1 MERTKISTIRGL
13 VVLGALLWLLPSG
26 GEAATIQVDCPSAS
40 LQAAVDKAKPGDI
53 LLVSGTCNENVFIQA
68 EVQRITLDGQGK
80 ATIDGPDTKRN
91 VIYVRGRDVTIK
103 GFIVRGGRNGIV
115 INVGG
120 TAVVDGNTVE
130 NTGRHG
136 VLVEQVSFARIIN
149 NTIRNNPRDG
159 IIVGGSSYAY
169 IGFFR
174 PKDRAAMPNS
184 IQNNGRAGIRVN
196 GASSARINGNTI
208 TGNKRAGVR
217 VQGASQASIGGNT
230 INGNG
235 GDGISIRNADARLG
249 RRRGSGIFQLPNSTS
264 SNNSGAG
271 VRCRGNSSVDG
282 RLGSLNGEE
291 GVKDIDPS
299 CVDSLKPTGNAE

>member
-80 ATIDGPDTKRN
+80 AIIDGPDTTRN

-159 IIVGGSSYAY
+159 IIVGGSS
-169 IGFFR
+169 
-174 PKDRAAMPNS
+174 
-184 IQNNGRAGIRVN
+184 
-196 GASSARINGNTI
+196 
-208 TGNKRAGVR
+208 
-217 VQGASQASIGGNT
+217 
-230 INGNG
+230 
-235 GDGISIRNADARLG
+235 
-249 RRRGSGIFQLPNSTS
+249 
-264 SNNSGAG
+264 
-271 VRCRGNSSVDG
+271 
-282 RLGSLNGEE
+282 
-291 GVKDIDPS
+291 
-299 CVDSLKPTGNAE
+299 